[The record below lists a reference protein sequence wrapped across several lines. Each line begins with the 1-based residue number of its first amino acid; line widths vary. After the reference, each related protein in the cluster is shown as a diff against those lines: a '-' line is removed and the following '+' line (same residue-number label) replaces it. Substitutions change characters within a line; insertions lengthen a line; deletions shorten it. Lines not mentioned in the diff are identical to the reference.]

1 VILLEFMTAD
11 LMMMMMTIM
20 VVAEM
25 DMGPVHPW
33 IGYWVG
39 LGQKFPDSARL
50 GWVEIKKKLTMF
62 FSVIQLL
69 IY

>member
-1 VILLEFMTAD
+1 MILLEFMTAD

-50 GWVEIKKKLTMF
+50 GWVEIKKN
-62 FSVIQLL
+62 
-69 IY
+69 